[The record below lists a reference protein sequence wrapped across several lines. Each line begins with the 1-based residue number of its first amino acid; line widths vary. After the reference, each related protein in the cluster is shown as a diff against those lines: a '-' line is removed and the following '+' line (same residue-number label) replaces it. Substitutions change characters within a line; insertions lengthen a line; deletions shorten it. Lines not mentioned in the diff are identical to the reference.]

1 VPVKQAEWIDS
12 SRYIDAGYATG
23 HQPAL
28 GVNGM
33 VTTPHAW
40 ATLAG
45 LDVLRKGGNAVD
57 AAIAV
62 SATLMVVAPHQ
73 GSPGGDAFWLI
84 RPAGGPTV
92 ALNATGRSPIAASI
106 EELAAQGHQ
115 RIPAYTAYAVTVP
128 GVVDGWFQAH
138 RRYGTVDLPRL
149 LAPAITAAEE
159 GVPITPYLARR
170 FHAADEVLRSRPESA
185 RIYRPNGRRVQVG
198 DRLRQPD
205 LGRTLQLLAN
215 DPSSL
220 YRGTLA
226 ERIADAVR
234 AEGGWLALDDLQRHT
249 SDWLEPVGGRYQ
261 SWTIEEIPPSS
272 QGVIALV
279 ALAIAETSSP
289 VSTKL
294 ARLHTFIEAAKIGM
308 VIRKEI
314 GDPASMRLDV
324 VQLLEPG
331 LISRLASLILSKK
344 VNLRSE
350 INQALD
356 QLGLIST
363 LPVADQGYGDTAHFA
378 IVDADGLA
386 VSMIQSLYLGFGSG
400 IVVPGT
406 GITMQNRGYGFEL
419 TPGRVNS
426 FAPNKRPLHTL
437 APALARIGEQTVAL
451 FGAMGGDAQ
460 PQLHMQMVQG
470 LLDDQLDPAHVASR
484 PRWFA
489 RESAKGFELLV
500 DSRLR
505 LAKGLERLGHK
516 IVPVRSFDEDMGHEQ
531 IIAID
536 HKRGVLFGA
545 ADPGSDGLALGH

>member
-1 VPVKQAEWIDS
+1 MPEKRAEWIDS
-12 SRYIDAGYATG
+12 SRYTEAGFATG

-45 LDVLRKGGNAVD
+45 LDVLREGGNAVD

-92 ALNATGRSPIAASI
+92 ALNSAGRSPADSNV
-106 EELAAQGHQ
+106 EELVAQGYK
-115 RIPAYTAYAVTVP
+115 RIPPRTAAAVTVP
-128 GVVDGWFQAH
+128 GVVDGWVQAH
-138 RRYGTVDLPRL
+138 SRYGKLDFSQL
-149 LAPAITAAEE
+149 LVPAISTAKE
-159 GVPITPYLARR
+159 GIPITPYLARQ
-170 FHAADEVLRSRPESA
+170 FHVADEVLRSRPESA
-185 RIYRPNGRRVQVG
+185 RIYRPRDRPVKVG
-198 DRLRQPD
+198 DLLKQPD
-205 LGRTLQLLAN
+205 LGNTFRLLAS

-220 YRGTLA
+220 YQGALA
-226 ERIADAVR
+226 ERIARAVR
-234 AEGGWLALDDLQRHT
+234 AEGGWLSIDDLHRHT
-249 SDWLEPVGGRYQ
+249 SDWLDPVAARYQ
-261 SWTIEEIPPSS
+261 SWTIEEMPPSS

-279 ALAIAETSSP
+279 ALAIAETSRLT
-289 VSTKL
+289 STKL
-294 ARLHTFIEAAKIGM
+294 AGLHTFIEAAKIGM

-314 GDPASMRLDV
+314 GDPTSMRLDV
-324 VQLLEPG
+324 AQLLEPG
-331 LISRLASLILSKK
+331 LISRLASLISPEK
-344 VNLRSE
+344 VNSRSQ

-363 LPVADQGYGDTAHFA
+363 LPAANQGHGDTAHIA

-419 TPGRVNS
+419 TAGQVNS
-426 FAPNKRPLHTL
+426 FDPNKRPLHTL
-437 APALARIGEQTVAL
+437 APALAKIGEQTVAL

-460 PQLHMQMVQG
+460 PQLHMQIVQG

-489 RESAKGFELLV
+489 RESAEGFELLV

-505 LAKGLERLGHK
+505 LAKELERFGYK
-516 IVPVRSFDEDMGHEQ
+516 IVPVRPFDEDMGHEQ

-536 HKRGVLFGA
+536 HKRGVLIGA
-545 ADPGSDGLALGH
+545 ADPGSDGLALGY